1 MRPRLKKSTNTEAPP
16 SAVDCGSAASSTPP
30 PEIAAT
36 LSVLSGKWKVLIIW
50 TLYRGTSRFNALKR
64 GISGITQYTLT
75 AQLREL
81 EAEGIV
87 SRQIFAE
94 VPLRVEYSLTSHGKT
109 LGPVLR
115 TLAAWGRT
123 HVSSSSA
130 IRAADAKKAKA
141 R

>member
-1 MRPRLKKSTNTEAPP
+1 MRPSTKNSTSRKGPDSGAACGP
-16 SAVDCGSAASSTPP
+16 SASPTPP

-75 AQLREL
+75 TQLREL
-81 EAEGIV
+81 EAAGIV

-94 VPLRVEYSLTSHGKT
+94 VPLRVEYSLTEHGKT
-109 LGPVLR
+109 LGQVLR
-115 TLAAWGRT
+115 VLASWGRT
-123 HVSSSSA
+123 HLLLTHKEG
-130 IRAADAKKAKA
+130 RTN